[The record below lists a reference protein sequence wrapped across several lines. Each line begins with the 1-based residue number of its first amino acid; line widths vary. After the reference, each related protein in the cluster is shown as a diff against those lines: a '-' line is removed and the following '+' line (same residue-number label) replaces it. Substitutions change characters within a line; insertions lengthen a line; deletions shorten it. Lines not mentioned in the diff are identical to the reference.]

1 MPMPS
6 NGKAHLMSV
15 SSMAMLN
22 GLAHNVLAALLLGP
36 EKQHK
41 WSIFLTF
48 QQHNIEI

>member
-1 MPMPS
+1 MFMSS

-36 EKQHK
+36 DQHK
-41 WSIFLTF
+41 WSIFSYFLAA
-48 QQHNIEI
+48 QHL